1 MEEETVSPIML
12 TITGTVVSLKNSRRL
27 VRKART
33 GKPFSIKSADAERY
47 ERDFVAQI
55 PTKYRGLKLGGR
67 NQLLKVIT
75 EVFYPSL
82 RSDLDLAIIYDCLQ
96 LAGVVSNDRWIRAK
110 AEYAAVDAKNP
121 RCEIIVEEL

>member
-1 MEEETVSPIML
+1 ML

-55 PTKYRGLKLGGR
+55 PAEYRGLKLGGR
-67 NQLLKVIT
+67 NQLLKAIIT
-75 EVFYPSL
+75 IWHPSL
-82 RSDLDLAIIYDCLQ
+82 RNDLDSAIILDALQ
-96 LAGVVSNDRWIRAK
+96 LAGVISNDRWVRAK
-110 AEYAAVDAKNP
+110 TEYAYIDSKNP
-121 RCEIIVEEL
+121 RTEIILEEL